1 MQFDMQNII
10 KDFRIEDIQNIGKDF
25 WSSDIQ
31 NILKHICCDNIY
43 YIITGDMLIIMFT
56 DI

>member
-10 KDFRIEDIQNIGKDF
+10 KDFRIEDIQNIEKDF

-31 NILKHICCDNIY
+31 NILKHIRCDNIY